1 MGSPFPGMD
10 PYLETPA
17 LWSDFH
23 ASFITYWRD
32 ALIDCL
38 PSNYEARIDEK
49 VNLVEVAPLR
59 RKLLEPDVAV
69 SQRES
74 SRTPSPAPAGVA
86 TLEPVTLSLPV
97 EEERHERHIEIL
109 HRPDRTLVAILEVLS
124 PANKEEPGR
133 TAYLA
138 KRNALI
144 HHPVHLVE
152 LDLLLKGQ
160 RLPLE
165 EELPAGDYYALISRG
180 DERPKCQVY
189 AWTLRQA
196 LPAIP
201 IPLLPP
207 DPDVW
212 VDIGAVFR
220 TTYERGRYQRS
231 VDYANPPPVSLDATR
246 LAWVMER
253 ARGTSGGNGA
263 GQAVTP

>member
-1 MGSPFPGMD
+1 MD

-32 ALIDCL
+32 ALIVCL

-49 VNLVEVAPLR
+49 VHLVEISPP
-59 RKLLEPDVAV
+59 RKKLIEPDVAV
-69 SQRES
+69 TQRVP
-74 SRTPSPAPAGVA
+74 SRAPSPAPVGVA
-86 TLEPVTLSLPV
+86 VLEPVTLSLV
-97 EEERHERHIEIL
+97 IEEETHERHIEIR
-109 HRPDRTLVAILEVLS
+109 HRPDRTLVAVLELLS

-133 TAYLA
+133 TLYLA
-138 KRNALI
+138 KRNALL

-152 LDLLLKGQ
+152 VDLLLKGQ

-165 EELPAGDYYALISRG
+165 QDLPPGDYFALVSRG
-180 DERPKCQVY
+180 DQRPACQVY

-196 LPAIP
+196 LPPIP

-212 VDIGAVFR
+212 IDLGAVFR
-220 TTYERGRYQRS
+220 TTYERGRYDRS
-231 VDYANPPPVSLDATR
+231 IDYAAPPPIALDAAR
-246 LAWVMER
+246 LAWVTDQ
-253 ARGTSGGNGA
+253 AREGPSTQEA
-263 GQAVTP
+263 RT